1 MMDNLARRQFR
12 LVGKENSEV
21 SIVKQIKCTVSNEW
35 KVSVRRVSNFF
46 WEKIWEVSL
55 EERCTSRVLWNCAVL
70 QGYSK

>member
-46 WEKIWEVSL
+46 FGENLGSVFRRTLYIKSPVELCGSTGL
-55 EERCTSRVLWNCAVL
+55 F
-70 QGYSK
+70 